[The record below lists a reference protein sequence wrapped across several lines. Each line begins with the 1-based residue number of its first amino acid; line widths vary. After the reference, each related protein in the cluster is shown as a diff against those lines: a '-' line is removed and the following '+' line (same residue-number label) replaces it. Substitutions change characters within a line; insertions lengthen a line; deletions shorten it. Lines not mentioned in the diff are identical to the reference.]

1 MRFTI
6 NLYFL
11 IKKKV
16 RMCFKSEFG
25 LLAATR
31 GDRPKNKFFI
41 SKQMVYKT
49 DVRKVC
55 SALHCSLQI
64 NQIHI
69 SIAISGTYLFSRV
82 NGLQDIFYV
91 YSSGPNNGVV
101 LNCVGWIFSSPFIGE
116 NACLRENSKSY

>member
-55 SALHCSLQI
+55 SALHCKVMRFDYFCST
-64 NQIHI
+64 
-69 SIAISGTYLFSRV
+69 G
-82 NGLQDIFYV
+82 
-91 YSSGPNNGVV
+91 
-101 LNCVGWIFSSPFIGE
+101 GWTSP
-116 NACLRENSKSY
+116 C